1 MVLLLSVFIAHNIRH
16 IIRPRQLVVALS
28 NGTIALYE
36 LSLEVIEAPQLRH
49 IGDFQQYPNSTLV
62 LSLAMD
68 SNSTLTIATLSTGK
82 VSIVDVGMENAT
94 SSRVWNAHNLEVW
107 CSAWKTSDTIL
118 TGGDDALLKVWDLR
132 QDHQTP
138 QMVCKR
144 YRIESNSVLI
154 CVVITLV
161 WFQYFQS
168 QIQCFSQAPMTIL
181 FGHLTI
187 GI

>member
-1 MVLLLSVFIAHNIRH
+1 MVLLLSVFKTDNIRH

-36 LSLEVIEAPQLRH
+36 LSLGFIEAPQLRH
-49 IGDFQQYPNSTLV
+49 LGDFQQYPNSTLV

-68 SNSTLTIATLSTGK
+68 LTSALTIATLSTGK
-82 VSIVDVGMENAT
+82 VSIVDVGMENLT

-138 QMVCKR
+138 QIVCKR
-144 YRIESNSVLI
+144 YRIAGNTMLI
-154 CVVITLV
+154 CIAITLV

-168 QIQCFSQAPMTIL
+168 QIQCFLQAPTTIL
-181 FGHLTI
+181 FGHSTI